1 MRPPDPP
8 RGSEH
13 ADGVALTATTV
24 LSDGVVHLDVPV
36 PADIDR
42 ITECCQDTAVQ
53 EWTTVPT
60 PYARADAES
69 FVTGFVRTG
78 WARGTDLTWAIRT
91 EHGGRVDGMIGL
103 AIQPVRSAEV
113 GYWLAPS
120 ARGRGLMARALD
132 LVVDHAFDPG
142 GLALDRLTW
151 IAYLGNWPSRR
162 AAWRQGFRVEGT
174 VRGHAVQRGARRDAW
189 LGTLLAD
196 DPRRPAEP
204 WPADAPTR

>member
-8 RGSEH
+8 HGGDSPVYVDLAAR
-13 ADGVALTATTV
+13 TV
-24 LSDGVVHLDVPV
+24 LSDGVVHLDRPV
-36 PADIDR
+36 PSDIDR
-42 ITECCQDTAVQ
+42 ITECCQDPALQ
-53 EWTTVPT
+53 EWTTIPT
-60 PYARADAES
+60 PYSRSDAES

-78 WARGTDLTWAIRT
+78 WAQGTDLTWAVRLAS
-91 EHGGRVDGMIGL
+91 GDSVQGMISL
-103 AIQPVRSAEV
+103 AIHPVRSAEV

-142 GLALDRLTW
+142 TLGLERLTW

-162 AAWRQGFRVEGT
+162 TAWRQGFRLEGA

-189 LGTLLAD
+189 IGTLLVGD
-196 DPRRPAEP
+196 SRRPVEP
-204 WPADAPTR
+204 WPVDAPTR